1 MASPGVDLVRE
12 RHWVVARR
20 MRERRLAQGLTQREV
35 VARLETRGVRTTN
48 RALSTMENGR
58 GLDLGLLPELAEALD
73 CTVTYLLGLTNHPT
87 RWEPDHPQVTDHGG
101 THPTASIVGPPR
113 PGGPIVRTPDAHFIL
128 GPDIPTRRSRS

>member
-1 MASPGVDLVRE
+1 MFEDADDLAVDRHLLVTQRL
-12 RHWVVARR
+12 RS
-20 MRERRLAQGLTQREV
+20 RRLQLGLTQKQV
-35 VARLETRGVRTTN
+35 VTRLARRGVRTTN
-48 RALSTMENGR
+48 KTLSSFEHGAGVDVCRLPDLAL
-58 GLDLGLLPELAEALD
+58 ALD

-101 THPTASIVGPPR
+101 THPTAAIVGPPR